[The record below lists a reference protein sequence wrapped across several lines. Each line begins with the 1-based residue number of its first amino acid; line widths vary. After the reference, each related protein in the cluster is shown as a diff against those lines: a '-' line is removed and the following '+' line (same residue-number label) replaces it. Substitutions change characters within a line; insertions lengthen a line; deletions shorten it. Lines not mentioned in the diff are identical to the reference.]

1 MQLRYPLTR
10 YIYRPISVPTATAL
24 LRTKVTPTQ
33 VTYVSAL
40 LSFGGGVA
48 FGFRIYILG
57 ALLTLAGSITDCVD
71 GDLARLSGKSSP
83 SGSYLDHVFDRWT
96 DAALILGLTFA
107 DLDRYAALGLFALVG
122 TFMTSY
128 ARTKGQVVGTDPD
141 VGVAGR
147 DARMLLL
154 VIAGLLQYAFD
165 GAIFVAL
172 GVIAVL
178 GVVTAIQRMAW
189 AIRDID
195 AKA

>member
-1 MQLRYPLTR
+1 MKYPLTR
-10 YIYRPISVPTATAL
+10 YIYRPISVPTASMLVGT
-24 LRTKVTPTQ
+24 RITPTH

-40 LSFGGGVA
+40 LSFGGGIA
-48 FGFRIYILG
+48 FGFKAYLVG

-71 GDLARLSGKSSP
+71 GDLARLSKTTSP

-128 ARTKGQVVGTDPD
+128 ARTKGQVVGTDPE

-154 VIAGLLQYAFD
+154 VIAAVSQYFFEWSIA
-165 GAIFVAL
+165 AAL
-172 GVIAVL
+172 GVVAVL
-178 GVVTAIQRMAW
+178 GIITAVQRMAY
-189 AIRDID
+189 AIKQLD
-195 AKA
+195 ARG